1 MVRVLTRIACAVCA
15 GIVLGSFGFVVIASL
30 VPRPADVAVW
40 QPAYGE
46 LKEMPGTVTGSGAV
60 DTPTVNGTRL
70 LFVGDIMLDRNVAK
84 RSRDA
89 GSLAYPFQ
97 RLPVGWFDSFDLAIA
112 NLEGP
117 VTDQRRPPEKS
128 IDFQFD
134 PAVIP
139 ILKAQGIDA
148 VSQAN
153 NHALDQ
159 GRIGSDDSRFR
170 LQASGFLVFGD
181 QVRDDAIALATT
193 TVNGIRL
200 AFVGFNTT
208 DNPLDREAA
217 STTLALARQ
226 NADQVIVF
234 MHWGSEYKDR
244 PDPSTVETAHWL
256 IDHGTDVVMG
266 AHPHWVQG
274 FSAYKGKPIA
284 WSLGN
289 FIFDQDFSVETRRG
303 MAVALTIN
311 YGSVELEPITLQIDL
326 SQPRVVEGE
335 ERIKRLERLVEI
347 SDEPLR
353 EQVRAGKM
361 VFITP

>member
-1 MVRVLTRIACAVCA
+1 MVRVLTRIACAVCL
-15 GIVLGSFGFVVIASL
+15 GIVLGSFGFVVASSFAPHPTEVL
-30 VPRPADVAVW
+30 VW
-40 QPAYGE
+40 QPAYE
-46 LKEMPGTVTGSGAV
+46 EVKETPGTVTGSGAV
-60 DTPTVNGTRL
+60 DTLTVSGTRL
-70 LFVGDIMLDRNVAK
+70 LFVGDIMLDRNVAT
-84 RSRDA
+84 RSRAA
-89 GSLAYPFQ
+89 GRLSYPFE
-97 RLPVGWFDSFDLAIA
+97 RLPSGWFASHDLAIA

-159 GRIGSDDSRFR
+159 GRIGSDDSRTR
-170 LQASGFLVFGD
+170 LLAAGFLTFGD
-181 QVRDDAIALATT
+181 QVRDDRIALATT
-193 TVNGIRL
+193 TVNGVRL

-244 PDPSTVETAHWL
+244 PDPSTIETAHWL
-256 IDHGTDVVMG
+256 IDHGTDLVIG

-274 FSAYKGKPIA
+274 FSVYKGKPIA

-289 FIFDQDFSVETRRG
+289 FIFDQDWSAETRQG
-303 MAVALTIN
+303 LALAVTVKGDAI
-311 YGSVELEPITLQIDL
+311 ELESIPLQIDV
-326 SQPRVVEGE
+326 SQPRLVEGE
-335 ERIKRLERLVEI
+335 IKVSRLERLAEI

-353 EQVRAGKM
+353 EQVRAGT
-361 VFITP
+361 IRLEIP

>member
-1 MVRVLTRIACAVCA
+1 
-15 GIVLGSFGFVVIASL
+15 L
-30 VPRPADVAVW
+30 VW
-40 QPAYGE
+40 EPAYE
-46 LKEMPGTVTGSGAV
+46 EVNETPGTVTGSEAI
-60 DTPTVNGTRL
+60 DTPTVSGTRL
-70 LFVGDIMLDRNVAK
+70 LFVGDIMLDRNVAT
-84 RSRDA
+84 RSRAA

-97 RLPVGWFDSFDLAIA
+97 RLPVGWFEGFDLAIG

-153 NHALDQ
+153 NHTLDQ
-159 GRIGSDDSRFR
+159 GRLGSDDSRAR
-170 LQASGFLVFGD
+170 LQASGLLVFGD
-181 QVRDDAIALATT
+181 QVRDDGIALATT
-193 TVNGIRL
+193 TVNGIRF

-217 STTLALARQ
+217 STTLALAEQ

-234 MHWGSEYKDR
+234 MHWGNEYKDR

-256 IDHGTDVVMG
+256 IDHGTDVVIG

-274 FSAYKGKPIA
+274 FSVYKEKPIA

-289 FIFDQDFSVETRRG
+289 FIFDQDWSAETRQG
-303 MAVALTIN
+303 LALAVSFKGKTI
-311 YGSVELEPITLQIDL
+311 ELEPIPLQIDL
-326 SQPRVVEGE
+326 SQPRLVEGE
-335 ERIKRLERLVEI
+335 VKVHRLERLAEI
-347 SDEPLR
+347 SDGPLR
-353 EQVRAGKM
+353 EQVLRGSIR
-361 VFITP
+361 F